1 MDKSDKS
8 NIGIAFAAVIA
19 AGASTGFGAAIVF
32 FPRLVKLAAP
42 RVLASS
48 LGISAGVMAYV
59 AFIEMFQKSILE
71 FKAMNRDTVE
81 DEGERLG
88 RARLNATLSFF
99 FGVFLLLAID
109 IAIKRLSRSENN
121 SHTDIHD
128 ASAAIAA
135 SGALTVSRRLSNRSI
150 MSTAGSTNEH
160 EQHNNISLGCP
171 CCRPD
176 PVGDLEEWHRKAAE
190 EEQKLERVKGVRNG
204 LRDKGIRNGA
214 TFRNSDSSLNESG
227 SRHTNSND
235 RRRSSGL
242 HQSNS
247 GNDDSQPLRSRS
259 SRPSLASTTENDSS
273 SRNLLQIGLKTAA
286 AISLHNFPE
295 GLATYVA
302 VLDDPTIGGVLAFAI
317 GLHNI
322 PEGVCVALP
331 VYYATGD
338 RWKAFWIGSMSG
350 ITEPI
355 GAILGYIILS
365 RTFSEMAYGF
375 MYGIVA
381 GMMVMIALK
390 EHIPT
395 AYKYDPKDT
404 VVTISIFSGMAIMAL
419 SLVLLYL

>member
-1 MDKSDKS
+1 MDKPDSH

-19 AGASTGFGAAIVF
+19 AGASTGLGAAIVF
-32 FPRLVKLAAP
+32 FPRLVKLAAAP

-59 AFIEMFQKSILE
+59 AFIEIFQKSVIE
-71 FKAMNRDTVE
+71 FNEVYKGTIE
-81 DEGERLG
+81 DEGERKG

-135 SGALTVSRRLSNRSI
+135 SGAPSISRRLSN
-150 MSTAGSTNEH
+150 GSMVSADGLSQEH

-176 PVGDLEEWHRKAAE
+176 PVGDLEEWHKKAAE
-190 EEQKLERVKGVRNG
+190 EEKKLERERKIRNG
-204 LRDKGIRNGA
+204 L

-227 SRHTNSND
+227 GSRTNSN
-235 RRRSSGL
+235 RRSRRNSGL
-242 HQSNS
+242 NQSNS
-247 GNDDSQPLRSRS
+247 DNEDSQPLRRRS
-259 SRPSLASTTENDSS
+259 MRPSLASITENDSS

-302 VLDDPTIGGVLAFAI
+302 VLDDPSIGGVLAFAI

-322 PEGVCVALP
+322 PEGICVALP
-331 VYYATGD
+331 VYYATGN
-338 RWKAFWIGSMSG
+338 RWKAFWLGSMSG

-355 GAILGYIILS
+355 GAILGYIVLS

-375 MYGIVA
+375 MFGIVA

-395 AYKYDPKDT
+395 AYKYDPKDS
-404 VVTISIFSGMAIMAL
+404 VVTFSIFSGMAMMAL